1 MQDTAKE
8 RISDIEVITI
18 VIFQNENQSEK
29 RLKKRNIQELW
40 DNYKRCNIYV
50 MGIPEGEEREERTEE
65 IFKQ

>member
-29 RLKKRNIQELW
+29 KTLKKE
-40 DNYKRCNIYV
+40 Y
-50 MGIPEGEEREERTEE
+50 PRTLG
-65 IFKQ
+65 